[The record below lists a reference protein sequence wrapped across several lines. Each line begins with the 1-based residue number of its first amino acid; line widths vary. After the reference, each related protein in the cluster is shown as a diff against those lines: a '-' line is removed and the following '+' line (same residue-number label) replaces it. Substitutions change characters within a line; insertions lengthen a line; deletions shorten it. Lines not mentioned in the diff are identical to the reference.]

1 MPPHTIF
8 DPKVLQ
14 IEIQQSHIRSREYG
28 IDPNKLI
35 TPNHTHLSHEELEK
49 RRRDNPEFF
58 EIGTRQMEELYSLF
72 MGAGF
77 GMAITDCDGYILQM
91 VGDRALLEELMRI
104 NCCPGYR
111 WTEKDVGTSA
121 IALSHARQIPVQITE
136 RQTYCKR
143 GRGYT
148 NSASPIFGIDDRLMG
163 VIVITGRAEQVHSHT
178 LGMMITAAR
187 SIESQLSL
195 LHKSRELMLR
205 NSYMNAIIES
215 IDSGVMAVNRDG
227 TINQINA
234 HGKQILQLREDP
246 IGWPVN
252 RLMRD
257 RLDLDAEVDSRG
269 RYLDQECFFRNP
281 LGTLVQA
288 LTTLKPIF
296 GPMGKVRGFII
307 VFNEINRIRKIVNEM
322 AGSQAQF
329 TFEDIIGISQAVQA
343 AKKKALQAAQS
354 KSTVMLTGETGTG
367 KELFAQAIHNQSDRS
382 NRPFVAIN
390 CGAIP
395 RELLESE
402 LFGYSGGAFTGAR
415 KGGRPGKFEL
425 ANRGTVFL
433 DEIGDM
439 PRDMQVKLLRVLQS
453 GEVIRVG
460 EHNPLSV
467 DVRII
472 AATHVDLQ
480 KEVINRNFREDLFY
494 RLNVFPI
501 PIPPLRNRPEDITVL
516 ANHILNRCR
525 QTFKKPKVQFSSEA
539 ENILRQYPWPGNVR
553 ELENVVERAVNFVD
567 KNLITPEHLDLIV
580 SEKADFDQAACGSSL
595 LEEAEKRIIAE
606 TMKKTNHN
614 IAGASKML
622 GITRPTLYRKLK
634 KYNLRL

>member
-8 DPKVLQ
+8 DPQNLE
-14 IEIQQSHIRSREYG
+14 IEIQRSHVRSREYG
-28 IDPNKLI
+28 IDPNKFI
-35 TPNHTHLSHEELEK
+35 TPNHTHLSQEELERHRK
-49 RRRDNPEFF
+49 VNPDFF
-58 EIGTRQMEELYSLF
+58 EIASRQMEELYRLF
-72 MGAGF
+72 TGAGF
-77 GMAITDCDGYILQM
+77 GMAITDHAGYILQM
-91 VGDRALLEELMRI
+91 VGDKAILEELNRI

-111 WTEKDVGTSA
+111 WTERDVGTSA
-121 IALSHARQIPVQITE
+121 IALAHERQIPVQITE
-136 RQTYCKR
+136 RQCYHRR
-143 GRGYT
+143 GHGYT
-148 NSASPIFGIDDRLMG
+148 NSAAPIFDNHDRLIG

-187 SIESQLSL
+187 SIENQLNL
-195 LHKSRELMLR
+195 LYKSRELMLR

-234 HGKQILQLREDP
+234 HGKQILQLREEP
-246 IGWPVN
+246 IGWPVD

-257 RLDLDAEVDSRG
+257 RLDLDAAVDSGG

-281 LGTLVQA
+281 RGTLVQA

-322 AGSQAQF
+322 AGSRAQF
-329 TFEDIIGISQAVQA
+329 TFEDIIGISPAVHA
-343 AKKKALQAAQS
+343 AKKMALQAAQS

-367 KELFAQAIHNQSDRS
+367 KELFSQAIHNQSDRN

-439 PRDMQVKLLRVLQS
+439 PRDMQVRLLRVLQS

-480 KEVINRNFREDLFY
+480 REVENGNFREDLFY

-501 PIPPLRNRPEDITVL
+501 PIPPLRHRPEDILVL

-525 QTFKKPKVQFSSEA
+525 QTFNKPKVRFSEHA
-539 ENILRQYPWPGNVR
+539 EKVLRRHAWPGNVR
-553 ELENVVERAVNFVD
+553 ELENVVERAVNVVD
-567 KNLITPEHLDLIV
+567 ADSITPEHLDLPV
-580 SEKADFDQAACGSSL
+580 AAKVDFDLATGDNSP

-606 TMKKTNHN
+606 TLQLTHHN
-614 IAGASKML
+614 IAGASK
-622 GITRPTLYRKLK
+622 KLWDYTSHALPQTK
-634 KYNLRL
+634 EI